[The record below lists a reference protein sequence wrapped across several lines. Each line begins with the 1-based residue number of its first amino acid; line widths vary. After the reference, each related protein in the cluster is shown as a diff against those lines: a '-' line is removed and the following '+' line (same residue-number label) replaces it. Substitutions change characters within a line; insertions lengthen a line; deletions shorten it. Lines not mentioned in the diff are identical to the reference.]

1 LDRDKKKVVLYIAV
15 SIMIILLIVAALAAI
30 MSGSFSGNNN
40 TITDGS
46 EAMPT
51 ATATA
56 TNSPE
61 AMQTMTVP
69 AASTVIAT
77 STPISTPMTTSL
89 SHLALYEPA
98 NGYCYVGGVVSW
110 TDTIPSVPTAEEQ
123 ALGMNMATE
132 DSFRYFSQKDTFGV
146 DGGQSGES
154 WSNWVTTVAN
164 ISARGEVP
172 FIAWQPDLNA
182 STNNIHAIADGQFD
196 PYIIAR
202 ALECKAYGKPI
213 FIRFAH
219 ESAFGHY
226 PWSNDPTDV
235 VAASQRIYNIFH
247 EYGATNVAF
256 VWTVNCPS
264 EDYDQGALATYLK
277 FYPGDQ
283 YVDWVGMDTYDIP
296 NFERNFSREVSG
308 FYNYFCVQHGK
319 PMFIAEVGVADDL
332 TNTKKFNVSPD
343 ALNKAEWINDFFM
356 DLQNQYPKIKGF
368 AYWDCDAGDM
378 GSSWKLTG
386 NSVYDGKTD
395 LQWFKYYLDSPRYLN
410 KILT

>member
-1 LDRDKKKVVLYIAV
+1 
-15 SIMIILLIVAALAAI
+15 MIIIFIGAALAAT
-30 MSGSFSGNNN
+30 MNGRNNN
-40 TITDGS
+40 TIMNGS
-46 EAMPT
+46 D
-51 ATATA
+51 
-56 TNSPE
+56 
-61 AMQTMTVP
+61 AMQTST
-69 AASTVIAT
+69 ASATSTVEATPTSIPIAT
-77 STPISTPMTTSL
+77 SPSGP
-89 SHLALYEPA
+89 ALYEPPD
-98 NGYCYVGGVVSW
+98 GDCYLGGIISW
-110 TDTIPSVPTAEEQ
+110 TDTDPSVPTAEEQ
-123 ALGMNMATE
+123 AFGKNMTTE

-146 DGGQSGES
+146 DGGQPGES

-172 FIAWQPDLNA
+172 FIAWQPDLNE
-182 STNNIHAIADGQFD
+182 STNSIHAIAAGQFD
-196 PYIIAR
+196 SYIIAR

-235 VAASQRIYNIFH
+235 VAASQRIYDIFH

-256 VWTVNCPS
+256 VWTVNFPS
-264 EDYDQGALATYLK
+264 EDYDQGALLTYLN
-277 FYPGDQ
+277 FYPGDR

-308 FYNYFCVQHGK
+308 FYDYFCVQHGK
-319 PMFIAEVGVADDL
+319 PMFIAEVGVADNL
-332 TNTKKFNVSPD
+332 TNTKGFNVSTD
-343 ALNKAEWINDFFM
+343 ALNKAEWIKDFFT

-386 NSVYDGKTD
+386 NSTYDGMTD
-395 LQWFKYYLDSPRYLN
+395 LQWFKYYADTPRYLSS
-410 KILT
+410 IVA